1 MNITETWGPEI
12 AALIPALEKAGVLI
26 ETPQR
31 CIVAV
36 TEKYVIVCAKKGGG
50 DNGSFKVSI
59 AGMEFFTMHF
69 VSNAEAFFIL
79 QHAGIDTAAWTIGM
93 NAANNAVFDA
103 AFAALKKEFK

>member
-1 MNITETWGPEI
+1 MDIKETWGPEI
-12 AALIPALEKAGVLI
+12 AALLPALEKAGVLI

-69 VSNAEAFFIL
+69 VSNSEALFIF
-79 QHAGIDTAAWTIGM
+79 QHAGIDTASWIKGM

-103 AFAALKKEFK
+103 AFAALKKEY